1 MIPNLWARLN
11 ENEGGIFFREMAQA
25 LSACCYG
32 WTERWSIWVEVGEM
46 DVVTDMNEDRDWGLV

>member
-1 MIPNLWARLN
+1 MR
-11 ENEGGIFFREMAQA
+11 EVFFFREMAQA

-32 WTERWSIWVEVGEM
+32 WTERWSIWVEMGEM